1 MDQNHFTT
9 DTLRKKGAH
18 LTFEERVIIQTRLRD
33 KQSYRSIAREIGCC
47 VNTVRNEVK
56 RGKVLCYNGK
66 VERYR
71 AADGQSTYEAH
82 RENCGRKCDAI
93 AKGAFLDY
101 VQKRLQEH
109 HWSLDA
115 CFGRALVTGEFQR
128 GEMVCTKTLY
138 NYVTLG
144 LLGKIKSIDLPLRVK
159 RKNARKRVRE
169 RKKKFGR
176 SIDERDP
183 SVDERQDF
191 GHWEC
196 DLVLGSRSTVPPR
209 ERLHRVDGNLE
220 LRRYPAIPCS
230 IPAQG
235 NDLLFL
241 FVRHDGHLLKIWSS
255 GVTGQNGYC

>member
-1 MDQNHFTT
+1 MHKKHNHKGES
-9 DTLRKKGAH
+9 LWIKIILPRIRYAKGAH

-159 RKNARKRVRE
+159 RKTPESGFVSVR
-169 RKKKFGR
+169 R
-176 SIDERDP
+176 S
-183 SVDERQDF
+183 SAAV
-191 GHWEC
+191 
-196 DLVLGSRSTVPPR
+196 
-209 ERLHRVDGNLE
+209 
-220 LRRYPAIPCS
+220 
-230 IPAQG
+230 
-235 NDLLFL
+235 
-241 FVRHDGHLLKIWSS
+241 
-255 GVTGQNGYC
+255 

>member
-115 CFGRALVTGEFQR
+115 SLA
-128 GEMVCTKTLY
+128 
-138 NYVTLG
+138 
-144 LLGKIKSIDLPLRVK
+144 
-159 RKNARKRVRE
+159 
-169 RKKKFGR
+169 
-176 SIDERDP
+176 
-183 SVDERQDF
+183 
-191 GHWEC
+191 GHWLRENFNVARWSVRKPC
-196 DLVLGSRSTVPPR
+196 TTMSRWGS
-209 ERLHRVDGNLE
+209 
-220 LRRYPAIPCS
+220 
-230 IPAQG
+230 
-235 NDLLFL
+235 
-241 FVRHDGHLLKIWSS
+241 
-255 GVTGQNGYC
+255 

>member
-1 MDQNHFTT
+1 MW
-9 DTLRKKGAH
+9 
-18 LTFEERVIIQTRLRD
+18 
-33 KQSYRSIAREIGCC
+33 
-47 VNTVRNEVK
+47 
-56 RGKVLCYNGK
+56 
-66 VERYR
+66 
-71 AADGQSTYEAH
+71 
-82 RENCGRKCDAI
+82 
-93 AKGAFLDY
+93 
-101 VQKRLQEH
+101 QKRLQEH

-196 DLVLGSRSTVPPR
+196 DLVLGSRSKDEVLLTLVERRHAVPSSENTQQGKCLCNSSLQKIEGWNVPR
-209 ERLHRVDGNLE
+209 
-220 LRRYPAIPCS
+220 
-230 IPAQG
+230 
-235 NDLLFL
+235 LFQPS
-241 FVRHDGHLLKIWSS
+241 VPQHYDRQW
-255 GVTGQNGYC
+255 Q